1 MQLAGEP
8 AFSPS
13 YIMRAITD
21 LPVSLGRPD

>member
-8 AFSPS
+8 SFSPS

-21 LPVSLGRPD
+21 LPVRLGAPN